1 MLHKTQQPITDPLL
15 TPEEMASLQAM
26 SLEEVRLH
34 PAGPW
39 LWGRLPWP
47 QPSECAPH
55 PSFQAPIPHPIFLV
69 LTPCSPSLTLCSPS
83 LTPCSLAGPA
93 PAGGAAEGAG
103 SAVLLRGQGS
113 ASEADQEQEVR
124 LGWAGL
130 GSLPCLCL
138 PSPEPPLCRRYHR
151 VLKKSRRR
159 QALKEFEQLHKS
171 DPAAALARLEELEQL
186 RMQVLPWHLC
196 PIPQEGP
203 ALWGA
208 LCDASLPP
216 GADEP

>member
-69 LTPCSPSLTLCSPS
+69 LTPCSPSLTPS
-83 LTPCSLAGPA
+83 SH
-93 PAGGAAEGAG
+93 
-103 SAVLLRGQGS
+103 
-113 ASEADQEQEVR
+113 
-124 LGWAGL
+124 
-130 GSLPCLCL
+130 
-138 PSPEPPLCRRYHR
+138 PSPRAPWQA
-151 VLKKSRRR
+151 RRR
-159 QALKEFEQLHKS
+159 RAELQKARAVQSYYEAKARRAKRIKS
-171 DPAAALARLEELEQL
+171 KK
-186 RMQVLPWHLC
+186 
-196 PIPQEGP
+196 
-203 ALWGA
+203 
-208 LCDASLPP
+208 
-216 GADEP
+216 

>member
-1 MLHKTQQPITDPLL
+1 M
-15 TPEEMASLQAM
+15 
-26 SLEEVRLH
+26 
-34 PAGPW
+34 
-39 LWGRLPWP
+39 
-47 QPSECAPH
+47 
-55 PSFQAPIPHPIFLV
+55 
-69 LTPCSPSLTLCSPS
+69 
-83 LTPCSLAGPA
+83 
-93 PAGGAAEGAG
+93 
-103 SAVLLRGQGS
+103 
-113 ASEADQEQEVR
+113 R